1 MLFSQ
6 EEAKRLI
13 EKILSFSKAPDCEIA
28 VDASDNAN
36 TRFANNSITTSAEV
50 NSISITI
57 ASTQGAQTGR
67 YSVDET
73 SDEALESAV
82 MKSEELARYAP
93 PDPEYVEP
101 LPRQKYPEIPA
112 YDEATARAAH
122 KEMIAGLKAAI
133 AGAEQK
139 RLTSAGYFER
149 IAGVSAVGNKR
160 GNFGHTA
167 RTSASYSVTART
179 EDGSGSGWGSAEG
192 YRMSEMDI
200 PSVARVAIDKAV
212 LSQKPRRLDPGKYAV
227 ILEPAAVSDMTTQ
240 ILGSFDA
247 RDAEEGRSLLART
260 GGGTHLGDK
269 LFSEKITMRCDP
281 FDPRNP
287 GMPWRSDYFPAR
299 KITWIENGVVKNL
312 GYSRY
317 WAKMKNMEA
326 TPDPGSDLI
335 FEGEDHALDDLIA
348 STDRGL
354 LVTRFW
360 YIRFVNL
367 HTGQLTGL
375 TRDGL
380 FMIEKGKIAFP
391 VMNFRWNESPANVL
405 ANTEMLSRPVLARG
419 RVVPGMK
426 VREFN
431 FTSLSDAV

>member
-6 EEAKRLI
+6 EEVKQMV
-13 EKILSFSKAPDCEIA
+13 EKTLSFSKANDCEIA
-28 VDASDNAN
+28 VDATDNAN
-36 TRFANNSITTSAEV
+36 TRFANNTITTSADIS
-50 NSISITI
+50 SISITI
-57 ASTQGAQTGR
+57 ASTQSRQTGR

-82 MKSEELARYAP
+82 RKSEELARYAP
-93 PDPEYVEP
+93 PDPEYVSP
-101 LPRQKYPEIPA
+101 LGPQKYPEIPA
-112 YDEATARAAH
+112 YDESTARAAH
-122 KEMIAGLKAAI
+122 KEMIPGLRAAI
-133 AGAEQK
+133 AGAEDK

-149 IAGVSAVGNKR
+149 LAGLSAVGNKR

-167 RTSASYSVTART
+167 RTSASYSVTVRT
-179 EDGSGSGWGSAEG
+179 GDGSGSGWGSAEG
-192 YRMSEMDI
+192 YRLSHMEI

-212 LSQKPRRLDPGKYAV
+212 LSQKPRRLDPGKYIV
-227 ILEPAAVSDMTTQ
+227 ILEPAAVGDMATQ

-247 RDAEEGRSLLART
+247 RDAEEGRSLMART
-260 GGGTHLGDK
+260 GGGIRLGEK
-269 LFSEKITMRCDP
+269 LFSERITMRCDP
-281 FDPRNP
+281 FDTRNP
-287 GMPWRSDYFPAR
+287 GMPWRSDSLPAQ

-317 WAKMKNMEA
+317 WAKKKDTEP
-326 TPDPGSDLI
+326 TPDPGSDLV
-335 FEGEDHALDDLIA
+335 FEGEDHSLNDLIA

-360 YIRFVNL
+360 YIRYVNL

-380 FMIEKGKIAFP
+380 FMIEKGKIAYP

-419 RVVPGMK
+419 SIVPAMK

-431 FTSLSDAV
+431 FTSVSDAV